1 MALAAGALIVIAMI
15 FGPSLWVKFVMRRY
29 STEKPEM
36 PGTGGELAKHLIKRF
51 SLKDVEVETTELGD
65 HYDPIEKKVRLSR
78 EHYESKSLTAV
89 AIAAHEVGHAIQDHQ
104 GDRRLATRTKM
115 VPIVNLLA
123 RWSVVIISLSPV
135 IGIITRHPIPF
146 SLLLFPIGLSG
157 FIARMMITCSLIHC
171 QLNLMQVFLKH
182 YPILR
187 EGDYVSQS
195 NEKAVSHV
203 LRAAALTYVSAA
215 LADILNLNRWTFI
228 FFKAMKSL
236 NKDLS
241 FIIVNAIFL
250 VGNIFFWFFFELGFL
265 LITELNS
272 LRTTNTTYKI

>member
-1 MALAAGALIVIAMI
+1 MLYALGVLIVLAII

-29 STEKPEM
+29 STEQPEM

-146 SLLLFPIGLSG
+146 SLLLFIGLSG
-157 FIARMMITCSLIHC
+157 FIARMMIHAVTLPIEFDASFSKAL
-171 QLNLMQVFLKH
+171 
-182 YPILR
+182 PILR
-187 EGDYVSQS
+187 EGDYVSKS

-215 LADILNLNRWTFI
+215 LADILNLSRWIFI
-228 FFKAMKSL
+228 
-236 NKDLS
+236 
-241 FIIVNAIFL
+241 
-250 VGNIFFWFFFELGFL
+250 L
-265 LITELNS
+265 L
-272 LRTTNTTYKI
+272 RR

>member
-1 MALAAGALIVIAMI
+1 MALAAGALIVLAMI

-51 SLKDVEVETTELGD
+51 SLKDVEVEITELGD

-104 GDRRLATRTKM
+104 GDKRLATRTKM

-146 SLLLFPIGLSG
+146 SLLLFIGLSG
-157 FIARMMITCSLIHC
+157 FIARMMMHAVTLPIEFDASFSKAL
-171 QLNLMQVFLKH
+171 
-182 YPILR
+182 PILR

-215 LADILNLNRWTFI
+215 LADILNLSRWIFI
-228 FFKAMKSL
+228 
-236 NKDLS
+236 
-241 FIIVNAIFL
+241 
-250 VGNIFFWFFFELGFL
+250 L
-265 LITELNS
+265 L
-272 LRTTNTTYKI
+272 RR

>member
-1 MALAAGALIVIAMI
+1 MALAAGALIVIAVI

-104 GDRRLATRTKM
+104 GDKRLATRTKM

-135 IGIITRHPIPF
+135 IGIITRHPMPF
-146 SLLLFPIGLSG
+146 SLLLFLGLSG
-157 FIARMMITCSLIHC
+157 FIARMMVHAVTLPIEFDASFSKAL
-171 QLNLMQVFLKH
+171 
-182 YPILR
+182 PILR
-187 EGDYVSQS
+187 EGNYVSQS

-215 LADILNLNRWTFI
+215 LADILNLSRWIFI
-228 FFKAMKSL
+228 
-236 NKDLS
+236 
-241 FIIVNAIFL
+241 
-250 VGNIFFWFFFELGFL
+250 L
-265 LITELNS
+265 L
-272 LRTTNTTYKI
+272 RR

>member
-1 MALAAGALIVIAMI
+1 MLYALGVLIVLAII

-123 RWSVVIISLSPV
+123 RWSVVIISLSPI
-135 IGIITRHPIPF
+135 IGIIMRHPMPF
-146 SLLLFPIGLSG
+146 SLLLFLGLSG
-157 FIARMMITCSLIHC
+157 FIARMMVHAVTLPIEFDASFSKAL
-171 QLNLMQVFLKH
+171 
-182 YPILR
+182 PILR
-187 EGDYVSQS
+187 EGNYVSQS
-195 NEKAVSHV
+195 NEKAVSRV
-203 LRAAALTYVSAA
+203 LKAAALTYVSAA
-215 LADILNLNRWTFI
+215 LADILNLSRWIFI
-228 FFKAMKSL
+228 
-236 NKDLS
+236 
-241 FIIVNAIFL
+241 
-250 VGNIFFWFFFELGFL
+250 L
-265 LITELNS
+265 L
-272 LRTTNTTYKI
+272 RR